1 MIILKFCALN
11 IFLILVIIAEL
22 KREYL
27 YFRAALINMEPY
39 FEDAIARECRRRGY
53 SERTVESYTSCV
65 RKFLEFTNKPVQHVG
80 KKEAHAFLNYLMNER
95 KVAGNTMNVYHMAI
109 RFFLEDILHKNMKLN
124 IKYSRRPEKIP
135 VFLTKEEVKRLIGKI
150 SNWKHRLM
158 IEVLYG
164 GGLRVSELL
173 NLRVGDLLIDNGYG
187 FIRQG
192 KGRKDRIFVLSKITQ
207 DKIMNLIQM
216 EELSEN
222 DFLFL
227 TNRREHYSVRSVQE
241 IVKKSCLLAG
251 IKKEVHP
258 HTLRHSFATHLIQ
271 NGASLNEVQTML
283 GHKSPE
289 TSMVYVHMASPN
301 MINIKSP
308 LDSL

>member
-1 MIILKFCALN
+1 MALD
-11 IFLILVIIAEL
+11 V
-22 KREYL
+22 
-27 YFRAALINMEPY
+27 AL
-39 FEDAIARECRRRGY
+39 AIRKECERRGY
-53 SERTVESYTSCV
+53 SERTIESYTSCV
-65 RKFLEFTNKPVQHVG
+65 LKFISFTG
-80 KKEAHAFLNYLMNER
+80 KSIDNLGKQDALNFLTNLSER

-124 IKYSRRPEKIP
+124 IRYSRRPEKIP

-150 SNWKHRLM
+150 GNWKHRLM

-173 NLRVGDLLIDNGYG
+173 NLRVRDLLLENGYG

-192 KGRKDRIFVLSKITQ
+192 KGRKDRIFVLSKVCI
-207 DKIMNLIQM
+207 DKIRNLIEM
-216 EELSEN
+216 EKLT
-222 DFLFL
+222 DADCLFL
-227 TNRREHYSVRSVQE
+227 TNRREQYSVRSVQE
-241 IVKKSCLLAG
+241 IVKHAVFYAG

-289 TSMVYVHMASPN
+289 TSMIYVHMASPN

-308 LDSL
+308 LDDL

>member
-1 MIILKFCALN
+1 
-11 IFLILVIIAEL
+11 
-22 KREYL
+22 
-27 YFRAALINMEPY
+27 MEFGN
-39 FEDAIARECRRRGY
+39 FEEAIARECRRRGY
-53 SERTVESYTSCV
+53 SERTVGTYIMCV
-65 RKFLEFTNKPVQHVG
+65 RKFLEFTNKPVQFVG
-80 KKEAHAFLNYLMNER
+80 KADAHSFLNHLLER

-124 IKYSRRPEKIP
+124 IKYSKRPEKLP
-135 VFLTKEEVKRLIGKI
+135 EFLTKEEVKRLIGKI
-150 SNWKHRLM
+150 ANWKHRLM

-192 KGRKDRIFVLSKITQ
+192 KGRKDRIFVLSKVCV
-207 DKIMNLIQM
+207 DKIKNLIDM
-216 EELSEN
+216 EKLSDE

-227 TNRREHYSVRSVQE
+227 TNRKEQYSVRSVQE
-241 IVKKSCLLAG
+241 IVKHAVFYAG

-289 TSMVYVHMASPN
+289 TSMIYVHMASPN

-308 LDSL
+308 LDYL

>member
-1 MIILKFCALN
+1 MGLEFN
-11 IFLILVIIAEL
+11 
-22 KREYL
+22 
-27 YFRAALINMEPY
+27 
-39 FEDAIARECRRRGY
+39 FEEAIARECQRRGY
-53 SERTVESYTSCV
+53 SVRTIGTYIMCV
-65 RKFLEFTNKPVQHVG
+65 RKFLEFTNKPVQHLS
-80 KKEAHAFLNYLMNER
+80 KSDAHAFLNHLLER

-124 IKYSRRPEKIP
+124 LKYSRRPEKIP
-135 VFLTKEEVKRLIGKI
+135 VFLTKEEVKALIGKI
-150 SNWKHRLM
+150 GNWKHRLM

-173 NLRVGDLLIDNGYG
+173 NLKVGDLLIENSYG

-192 KGRKDRIFVLSKITQ
+192 KGRKDRIFVLSRLCV
-207 DKIMNLIQM
+207 DKIKNLIEM
-216 EELSEN
+216 EKLN
-222 DFLFL
+222 DSDYLFI
-227 TNRREHYSVRSVQE
+227 TNRYERYSVRSVQE
-241 IVKKSCLLAG
+241 IVKRATFYAG

>member
-1 MIILKFCALN
+1 
-11 IFLILVIIAEL
+11 
-22 KREYL
+22 
-27 YFRAALINMEPY
+27 
-39 FEDAIARECRRRGY
+39 
-53 SERTVESYTSCV
+53 
-65 RKFLEFTNKPVQHVG
+65 
-80 KKEAHAFLNYLMNER
+80 
-95 KVAGNTMNVYHMAI
+95 
-109 RFFLEDILHKNMKLN
+109 
-124 IKYSRRPEKIP
+124 
-135 VFLTKEEVKRLIGKI
+135 VKALIGKI
-150 SNWKHRLM
+150 RNWKHKLM

-173 NLRVGDLLIDNGYG
+173 NLRVKDLLIEKGYG

-192 KGRKDRIFVLSKITQ
+192 KGRKDRIFVLSKICI
-207 DKIMNLIQM
+207 DKIKNLIEM
-216 EELSEN
+216 EKLGEN

-227 TNRREHYSVRSVQE
+227 TNRGEKYSVRSVQE
-241 IVKKSCLLAG
+241 IVNKATLLAE
-251 IKKEVHP
+251 IKKEIHP

-289 TSMVYVHMASPN
+289 TSMIYVHMASPN

>member
-1 MIILKFCALN
+1 MALD
-11 IFLILVIIAEL
+11 VAE
-22 KREYL
+22 
-27 YFRAALINMEPY
+27 
-39 FEDAIARECRRRGY
+39 AIRKECLRRGY
-53 SERTVESYTSCV
+53 SPRTIESYTSCV
-65 RKFLEFTNKPVQHVG
+65 LKFIDFSGKTIDKLSKQDALEFLTN
-80 KKEAHAFLNYLMNER
+80 LSER

-124 IKYSRRPEKIP
+124 IKYSKRPLRLPE
-135 VFLTKEEVKRLIGKI
+135 FLTKEEVKKLIGKI
-150 SNWKHRLM
+150 GNWKHKLM

-164 GGLRVSELL
+164 GGLRVNELL
-173 NLRVGDLLIDNGYG
+173 NLRVKDLLVENGYG

-192 KGRKDRIFVLSKITQ
+192 KGRKDRIFVLSKICA
-207 DKIMNLIQM
+207 DKIKNLI
-216 EELSEN
+216 EIEKLTAE
-222 DFLFL
+222 DYLFL
-227 TNRREHYSVRSVQE
+227 TNRIERYSKRSVQE
-241 IVKKSCLLAG
+241 IVKRATLLAG
-251 IKKEVHP
+251 IDKNVHC

-289 TSMVYVHMASPN
+289 TSMIYVHMASPN

>member
-1 MIILKFCALN
+1 MGP
-11 IFLILVIIAEL
+11 
-22 KREYL
+22 
-27 YFRAALINMEPY
+27 FR
-39 FEDAIARECRRRGY
+39 FEEAIARECRRRGY
-53 SERTVESYTSCV
+53 SERTVGTYTMCV
-65 RKFLEFTNKPVQHVG
+65 RKFLLFADKPIQFAG
-80 KKEAHAFLNYLMNER
+80 KADAHAFLNHLLER
-95 KVAGNTMNVYHMAI
+95 KVAGNTLNVYHMAI

-124 IKYSRRPEKIP
+124 IRYSKRPEKLP
-135 VFLTKEEVKRLIGKI
+135 EFLTKEEIKRLIGKI
-150 SNWKHRLM
+150 GNWKHRLM

-173 NLRVGDLLIDNGYG
+173 NLKVGDLLIDNGYG

-192 KGRKDRIFVLSKITQ
+192 KGRKDRIFVLSKIAQ
-207 DKIMNLIQM
+207 DKIKNLIEMDKLCGQ
-216 EELSEN
+216 
-222 DFLFL
+222 DYLFL
-227 TNRREHYSVRSVQE
+227 TNRREQYSVRSVQE
-241 IVKKSCLLAG
+241 IVRHAVFFAG

-271 NGASLNEVQTML
+271 NGASLNEVQTLL

-289 TSMVYVHMASPN
+289 TSMIYVHMASPS

>member
-1 MIILKFCALN
+1 MALDVAN
-11 IFLILVIIAEL
+11 
-22 KREYL
+22 
-27 YFRAALINMEPY
+27 AL
-39 FEDAIARECRRRGY
+39 AKECRRRGY
-53 SERTVESYTSCV
+53 SERTVESYVSCV
-65 RKFLEFTNKPVQHVG
+65 LKFIEFSGKTSDKLGKQDALNFLLYLKEDRK
-80 KKEAHAFLNYLMNER
+80 A
-95 KVAGNTMNVYHMAI
+95 AGNTLNVYHMAI
-109 RFFLEDILHKNMKLN
+109 RFFLEDILHKNMNLR
-124 IKYSRRPEKIP
+124 IKYSRRPEKLP
-135 VFLTKEEVKRLIGKI
+135 EFLTKEEVKRLIGKI
-150 SNWKHRLM
+150 INWKHRLM

-173 NLRVGDLLIDNGYG
+173 NLKVKDLLIENGYG

-192 KGRKDRIFVLSKITQ
+192 KGRKDRIFVLSKICI
-207 DKIMNLIQM
+207 DKINNLIDM
-216 EELSEN
+216 EKLSDY

-227 TNRREHYSVRSVQE
+227 TNRKEHYSVRSVQE
-241 IVKKSCLLAG
+241 IVKRATLLAG

-271 NGASLNEVQTML
+271 NGASLNEVQTLL

-289 TSMVYVHMASPN
+289 TSMIYVHMASPN